1 MAQIKNILYPVDFT
15 EHHAKV
21 LPLLKELV
29 EKLGA
34 TLHTLHVV
42 EDLGH
47 YASFFVPHPSLDQME
62 SDLKSGAQRKM
73 DEFVNRHFADMAGVT
88 AAVVNG
94 DPSSEVIKYA
104 QEKDIDLIVTA
115 THGRKGLEHAIFGSV
130 AENIVRN
137 SPVPVMTINPYKLK

>member
-1 MAQIKNILYPVDFT
+1 MAQINNILYPVDFT

-21 LPLLKELV
+21 LPMVKEMV

-34 TLHTLHVV
+34 NLHTLHVV

-47 YASFFVPHPSLDQME
+47 YANFFVPHPSLDKME

-73 DEFVNRHFADMAGVT
+73 DEFVTKHFADFPSVT
-88 AAVVNG
+88 AEVVNG
-94 DPSSEVIKYA
+94 DPASEVIKYA
-104 QEKDIDLIVTA
+104 QAHDIDLIITA

-130 AENIVRN
+130 AENVVRN
-137 SPVPVMTINPYKLK
+137 SPVPVLTINPYKLK

>member
-1 MAQIKNILYPVDFT
+1 MAQINKILYPVDFT
-15 EHHAKV
+15 EHHVKV
-21 LPLLKELV
+21 LPMVKELV

-47 YASFFVPHPSLDQME
+47 YANFYVPHPSLDKME
-62 SDLKSGAQRKM
+62 TDLKSGALRKM
-73 DEFVNRHFADMAGVT
+73 EEFVQSHFEGFSGVT
-88 AAVVNG
+88 TEVVTG
-94 DPSSEVIKYA
+94 DPASEVIKYA
-104 QEKDIDLIVTA
+104 QEKNIDLIITA

>member
-1 MAQIKNILYPVDFT
+1 MARINNILYPVDFT

-21 LPLLKELV
+21 LPLVKEMV

-47 YASFFVPHPSLDQME
+47 YANFFVPHPSLDKME
-62 SDLKSGAQRKM
+62 NDLKSGALRKM
-73 DEFVNRHFADMAGVT
+73 EEFVQKHFEGISGVT
-88 AAVVNG
+88 AEVLNG
-94 DPSSEVIKYA
+94 DPAVEVIKYA
-104 QEKDIDLIVTA
+104 QENDIDLIITA

-137 SPVPVMTINPYKLK
+137 SPMPVMTVNPYKIK